1 MVLSLGAALAAD
13 AGAQEYT
20 ISTVAGNGTASFSG
34 DAGAATAATLNGPVG
49 VALDAANNL
58 YIADVNN
65 ERIRLISGGN
75 ISTLAGNGTIGYAG
89 DGAVATRAEMF
100 VRMVAPGGNKL
111 PAGHAIQCW
120 HSDMPCIY
128 AIMEPGARHEELP
141 PSPAGAHLPPTQGR
155 GRTNPSACDHAR
167 TRGHRFVAI
176 ASGAKSQARGH
187 HGIRS

>member
-75 ISTLAGNGTIGYAG
+75 ISTLAGNKQSVT
-89 DGAVATRAEMF
+89 
-100 VRMVAPGGNKL
+100 
-111 PAGHAIQCW
+111 PARRRC
-120 HSDMPCIY
+120 D
-128 AIMEPGARHEELP
+128 
-141 PSPAGAHLPPTQGR
+141 QG
-155 GRTNPSACDHAR
+155 
-167 TRGHRFVAI
+167 
-176 ASGAKSQARGH
+176 
-187 HGIRS
+187 